1 MDPLAVKDQPSQ
13 YQISNQTADEKMVVL
28 PVVTEMIPEEEV
40 ISEVLVP
47 VAFSSLPIVMN
58 HHVQDVLPDDDITS
72 IDHDHNFFVSENQN
86 ANTNLVDLS
95 FSQTIN
101 CESNNFT
108 PYLRQFQYVIKLE
121 KDNERLSKENKE
133 LQKKIDDL
141 IQNTNPNSKVPKDHE
156 NEEIT
161 NHVKENI
168 TDDENMIE
176 PPADEIMIIG
186 L

>member
-1 MDPLAVKDQPSQ
+1 MDPLAVKDQPFQ
-13 YQISNQTADEKMVVL
+13 YQISKQTADQNGG
-28 PVVTEMIPEEEV
+28 EEDEDV
-40 ISEVLVP
+40 ITEVLVP
-47 VAFSSLPIVMN
+47 VAAFSPIVMN
-58 HHVQDVLPDDDITS
+58 HHVQDV
-72 IDHDHNFFVSENQN
+72 VSTTISNHEFLVMSE
-86 ANTNLVDLS
+86 NTNLVDLS
-95 FSQTIN
+95 FSHTIN

-141 IQNTNPNSKVPKDHE
+141 IQNQSKADDVGDY
-156 NEEIT
+156 EEIT

-168 TDDENMIE
+168 TDDHENVIE

>member
-1 MDPLAVKDQPSQ
+1 MDPLAVKDQPIQ
-13 YQISNQTADEKMVVL
+13 YQISKQTADQNGG
-28 PVVTEMIPEEEV
+28 EEEDEE
-40 ISEVLVP
+40 IITEVLVP
-47 VAFSSLPIVMN
+47 VASFSSMPIVMN
-58 HHVQDVLPDDDITS
+58 HHVEDVVSTTISNHEYL
-72 IDHDHNFFVSENQN
+72 VMSENT
-86 ANTNLVDLS
+86 TNLVDLS
-95 FSQTIN
+95 FSHTIN

-141 IQNTNPNSKVPKDHE
+141 IQNQSKADDDVGDYK
-156 NEEIT
+156 EIT

-168 TDDENMIE
+168 ITDDHENVIE

>member
-1 MDPLAVKDQPSQ
+1 
-13 YQISNQTADEKMVVL
+13 
-28 PVVTEMIPEEEV
+28 
-40 ISEVLVP
+40 
-47 VAFSSLPIVMN
+47 MN
-58 HHVQDVLPDDDITS
+58 HHVQDV
-72 IDHDHNFFVSENQN
+72 VSTTISNHEFLVMSE
-86 ANTNLVDLS
+86 NTNLVDLS
-95 FSQTIN
+95 FSHTIN

-141 IQNTNPNSKVPKDHE
+141 IQNQSKADDVGDY
-156 NEEIT
+156 EEIT

-168 TDDENMIE
+168 TDDHENVIE

>member
-1 MDPLAVKDQPSQ
+1 MKARAANCAGTDH
-13 YQISNQTADEKMVVL
+13 E
-28 PVVTEMIPEEEV
+28 
-40 ISEVLVP
+40 
-47 VAFSSLPIVMN
+47 
-58 HHVQDVLPDDDITS
+58 TS
-72 IDHDHNFFVSENQN
+72 TTTNATLENE
-86 ANTNLVDLS
+86 NLVDLS
-95 FSQTIN
+95 FSHTIN

-141 IQNTNPNSKVPKDHE
+141 IQNRSKADDDVGDY
-156 NEEIT
+156 EEIT

-168 TDDENMIE
+168 ITDDHENVIE

>member
-28 PVVTEMIPEEEV
+28 PVIPEIIPEEEV

-58 HHVQDVLPDDDITS
+58 HHVQDVLPDITN

-141 IQNTNPNSKVPKDHE
+141 IQNTNPNSKVPNDHE

>member
-28 PVVTEMIPEEEV
+28 PVVPEIIPEEEV

-58 HHVQDVLPDDDITS
+58 HHVQDVLPDITN

-86 ANTNLVDLS
+86 VNNLVDLS
-95 FSQTIN
+95 FTQTIN

-133 LQKKIDDL
+133 LKKKIDDL
-141 IQNTNPNSKVPKDHE
+141 IQNTNPNSKVSKD
-156 NEEIT
+156 
-161 NHVKENI
+161 HVKENI